1 MGATG
6 VEASRL
12 VTLVALLGIWI
23 PVSGAAAE
31 GQEKPSSARPEW
43 SGPSLGFRT
52 GYGKPFGD
60 ALGSTSQ
67 SSLIEGMIPVWVD
80 LGYQLSS
87 HFYVGGYF
95 QFAIGMTPGDCA
107 GCSANVMRF
116 GFNVHYHLFPTNDY
130 DPWVG
135 IGTGYEVLN
144 LSGLGTSSTSLGGFE
159 FGNLQVGLDFPVTD
173 NVTLGPFVAI
183 SIAEYMNGSGLSGT
197 GLSFEMGKK
206 PHEWLILG
214 VRGVFNFRK
223 K

>member
-1 MGATG
+1 MRATR
-6 VEASRL
+6 VEASGL
-12 VTLVALLGIWI
+12 LTVAALLGIWSL
-23 PVSGAAAE
+23 VLGEVEA
-31 GQEKPSSARPEW
+31 QEKPSSAREEW
-43 SGPSLGFRT
+43 SGPSLGFRA

-80 LGYQLSS
+80 LGYQSSS
-87 HFYVGGYF
+87 HLYVGGYF

-116 GFNVHYHLFPTNDY
+116 GLNVHYHLLPRYDY

-135 IGTGYEVLN
+135 IGTGYEILN
-144 LSGLGTSSTSLGGFE
+144 LSGLGTSSTSLRGFE
-159 FGNLQVGLDFPVTD
+159 FVNLQVGVDIPVTD
-173 NVTLGPFVAI
+173 NVTVGPFVAF
-183 SIAEYMNGSGLSGT
+183 SIAEYTNGSGLSGT

-214 VRGVFNFRK
+214 IRGVFTFRSK
-223 K
+223 